1 MSTVAVRISEDIHA
15 DVKAV
20 AAMRGKTPG
29 AMLAQAW
36 LEFTDRHRGEISS
49 DFEAVARMFREGDR
63 AGLAELS
70 RQTRRERAESAAA
83 AARTAG

>member
-1 MSTVAVRISEDIHA
+1 VSTVAVRIPDDIHA

-20 AAMRGKTPG
+20 AALRGKTPG

-36 LEFTDRHRGEISS
+36 LEFTDRHRGQISA

-63 AGLAELS
+63 EGLADLS
-70 RQTRRERAESAAA
+70 RQTRRERAEAAAA
-83 AARTAG
+83 AARSAD

>member
-36 LEFTDRHRGEISS
+36 IDFTERHRDELSA
-49 DFEAVARMFREGDR
+49 DFDAVARMFREGDR
-63 AGLAELS
+63 KGLAELS
-70 RQTRRERAESAAA
+70 RQTRRGRAEAAVA
-83 AARTAG
+83 ATRNRS